1 MGSYYL
7 FLNSGG
13 FGRGSYIR
21 YYGQSVRPVRDSA
34 P

>member
-7 FLNSGG
+7 YLNSGG
-13 FGRGSYIR
+13 FGRGNYIR
-21 YYGQSVRPVRDSA
+21 YNGQSVRPVRGSA

>member
-7 FLNSGG
+7 YLNSGG
-13 FGRGSYIR
+13 FGWGRFIR
-21 YYGQSVRPVRDSA
+21 YNGQSVRPVRGSA